1 MNSSVTP
8 NDLDRAVLAMK
19 RSNAAMPDLCRRLCE
34 GDLWVLLPY
43 HPELADQDFE
53 LKEGM
58 PFPFVRLKDKDGET
72 VPVFSSEARLLEAMK
87 RGKVPPRTHLH
98 ATMPALQLL
107 QILGK
112 SEMKMTLNKGCTTGE
127 ITLPPA
133 LLRDLAD
140 GSALK
145 PLGLGGDGPKEQLK
159 LKILNPADYPTFLI
173 QSVFDLFR
181 KHGNFRAAWILTLR
195 APKPQPPALLP
206 YYLLVL
212 MDPRDEVL
220 FHDFNLVAQSA
231 REKHEVSINLA
242 DEQNPAYLAGL
253 FRKLRPFYVAADY
266 RPPGLPEGGGEAA
279 SSSKP

>member
-1 MNSSVTP
+1 MNDPVTP
-8 NDLDRAVLAMK
+8 NDLDKAVLAMK
-19 RSNAAMPDLCRRLCE
+19 RSNAAMPDLCRCLRE

-53 LKEGM
+53 LKNGM
-58 PFPFVRLKDKDGET
+58 PFPFAQFQGEHGLA
-72 VPVFSSEARLLEAMK
+72 VPVFSSEERLREGLK
-87 RGKVPPRTHLH
+87 RGNVPPGKFLPG
-98 ATMPALQLL
+98 TMPALQLL
-107 QILGK
+107 EVLGK

-127 ITLPPA
+127 ITLPPK
-133 LLRDLAD
+133 LLRDLAS

-181 KHGNFRAAWILTLR
+181 KHSNFRAAWILTLR
-195 APKPQPPALLP
+195 GPKPKPPALLP

-231 REKHEVSINLA
+231 REKHAVSINLA

-266 RPPGLPEGGGEAA
+266 RPPAVPEGGEAT